1 MEKIEK
7 QKFIIIM
14 RIMKRLIFFI
24 GMISFL
30 RLNAQNALEINVDT
44 VFCISINYFQN
55 NNNEPELYTFLLPVH
70 EKCHVNISNHDTFIS
85 SINTEAYPISDLY
98 FSLFQ
103 MIKASFPD
111 SSLSFQKEAFSSSF
125 TKWIH
130 YNLEATKSTEFYTKS
145 NEFFTIAIAKVI
157 AVTKHNVTGFPL
169 ALSIIKDIVPVL
181 ISDNCIRDDM
191 MVISETFLY
200 EM

>member
-1 MEKIEK
+1 
-7 QKFIIIM
+7 M

-30 RLNAQNALEINVDT
+30 RLNAQNTLEINVDT
-44 VFCISINYFQN
+44 VFCISILYYQN
-55 NNNEPELYTFLLPVH
+55 NNYEPDWYTFLLPVH

-85 SINTEAYPISDLY
+85 SLNTEAYPISDLY
-98 FSLFQ
+98 FSLFP

-111 SSLSFQKEAFSSSF
+111 SSLSFQVEVWESSYLKWYNYNVEAR
-125 TKWIH
+125 
-130 YNLEATKSTEFYTKS
+130 NSTDFYTKN
-145 NEFFTIAIAKVI
+145 NEMFRISIAKVI

-169 ALSIIKDIVPVL
+169 ALSIIKDVVPVC

-191 MVISETFLY
+191 MVISETVLY

>member
-1 MEKIEK
+1 
-7 QKFIIIM
+7 M

-30 RLNAQNALEINVDT
+30 RLNAQNTLEINVDT
-44 VFCISINYFQN
+44 VFCITINYYQN
-55 NNNEPELYTFLLPVH
+55 NNYEPELYTFLLPVH

-85 SINTEAYPISDLY
+85 SLNTEAYPISDLY
-98 FSLFQ
+98 FSLFR

-111 SSLSFQKEAFSSSF
+111 SSLSFQVEVYESGFL
-125 TKWIH
+125 KWYN
-130 YNLEATKSTEFYTKS
+130 YNLEANRTDFYTKN
-145 NEFFTIAIAKVI
+145 NEMFRISIAKVI

-169 ALSIIKDIVPVL
+169 ALSIIKDVVPVF

-191 MVISETFLY
+191 MVISETVLY